1 MSSHNPSDFPIH
13 NIPFGI
19 FSHPKTKGKKRLATT
34 IGDQVIDLYELAK
47 AGHFDD
53 LGIKKSVF
61 AKDYLNDFIA
71 LGKEKTNAVRKR
83 IQEIFANRP
92 ANNYQLSTTNEITL
106 HLPIKIGD
114 YTDFYS
120 SQQHAYNV
128 GVMFRDPE
136 NALLPNWKH
145 LPVAY
150 HGRASS
156 IHVSGQNFHRP
167 KGQVRPNDTEP
178 PQFRPTRSLDIEI
191 EMATIIGKSNPI
203 GQAID
208 VNSAEEYVFGFLLFN
223 DWSARDIQKWEYVP
237 LGPFLGKNFFSS
249 VSPWVVTA
257 EALAPFRQAAPPQDQ
272 EVLSYLDEKNRRNY
286 DINLQARLIPK
297 ESEGSIISTTN
308 FKYMY
313 WTVAQQI
320 AHHTVNGCNLN
331 IGDLLASGTISGNE
345 PGTYGSMLEITQGG
359 KNPITLPDGTTR
371 SFVEDGDTISIT
383 GYAERDGIRI
393 GFGELRNTVV

>member
-128 GVMFRDPE
+128 GV
-136 NALLPNWKH
+136 
-145 LPVAY
+145 
-150 HGRASS
+150 
-156 IHVSGQNFHRP
+156 SGQNFHRP

-272 EVLSYLDEKNRRNY
+272 EVLPYLDEKNRRNY
-286 DINLQARLIPK
+286 DIKLQARLIPK
-297 ESEGSIISTTN
+297 DSEGSIISTTN

-359 KNPITLPDGTTR
+359 KTPITLPDGTTR

-383 GYAERDGIRI
+383 GYAERDGIRV
-393 GFGELRNTVV
+393 GFGELRNTVG